1 MIRGIHHV
9 AMSTPDIAATVKFYE
24 EAFGFEKII
33 DGGWPEGVDVIDTI
47 VGLKGSSCTQAIM
60 KAGNTYIEIF
70 EYHTPEPKTQD
81 DPRQAN
87 DHGYTH
93 FCVDVSD
100 IEFEYERLTKLGMTF
115 NCPPGPPAEFG
126 GGLIRATYGRDPF
139 GNIIEIQEIISED
152 HKMFLKV
159 E

>member
-9 AMSTPDIAATVKFYE
+9 AISTPDIEATVKFYE

-33 DGGWPEGVDVIDTI
+33 DSGWPKGVDVIDTI
-47 VGLKGSSCTQAIM
+47 VGLKGSSCTQAII
-60 KAGNTYIEIF
+60 KAGNTYLELF

-81 DPRQAN
+81 GKRPAN

-93 FCVDVSD
+93 FCVDVVD
-100 IEFEYERLTKLGMTF
+100 IEYEYERLQSLGMTF
-115 NCPPGPPAEFG
+115 NCPPGPPGEFG
-126 GGLIRATYGRDPF
+126 GGFIRATYGRDPF
-139 GNIIEIQEIISED
+139 GNIIEIQEIISKD